1 MKRFVLCILSAVL
14 TLSLV
19 SCKNSE
25 NENINFSELQKTGS
39 MELEY
44 AEMFSVDYYEND
56 LAFITIGKDEQY
68 MLVPENGVVPQ
79 NIPDSVT
86 VIRQPADN
94 IYLAASSAMDLFS
107 KINALDVVKLTAT
120 MEKDWSLPEI
130 KNAMNSGEILY
141 AGKYSAPDYELIIDT
156 GCCLAI
162 ESTMIYHSPEI
173 REQLE
178 KMGIPVMVERSSYE
192 SHPLGRMEWI
202 KLYGLLTGKQ
212 AEADSFF
219 KEKTK
224 AVDTFSEDENTGKTA
239 AFFYITSNGLVNIHK
254 PGDYVS
260 KMIEL
265 AGGQNIFTADDLKVE
280 DNSLSTMNVQFESFY
295 DKAKD
300 TDFLIYNSTID
311 GGISSVDE
319 LIGKNSLFADFK
331 AVKNGNVWCTDKNMF
346 QQTTGAADMI
356 YDMHLIFTGNDNGSP
371 SYIYHLE

>member
-1 MKRFVLCILSAVL
+1 
-14 TLSLV
+14 
-19 SCKNSE
+19 
-25 NENINFSELQKTGS
+25 

-86 VIRQPADN
+86 VIHQPADN

-107 KINALDVVKLTAT
+107 KIDALDAVSLTST

-130 KNAMNSGEILY
+130 KTAMNSGEILY

-156 GCCLAI
+156 DCSLAI

-265 AGGQNIFTADDLKVE
+265 AGGQNIFTADDLNVE
-280 DNSLSTMNVQFESFY
+280 DNSLSTMNIQFESFY

-300 TDFLIYNSTID
+300 ADFLIYNSTID

-319 LIGKNSLFADFK
+319 LIGKNSLLRDLK

-356 YDMHLIFTGNDNGSP
+356 YDMHLIFTENDNVSS